1 MKRYLLYI
9 LLAGAMGM
17 QAQIVNYSAT
27 AIGQG
32 ASKDLAPYFIGALN
46 GGRTTSASS
55 ALLDLSASVD
65 LDMSRRFSWGAGVE
79 IISGATSSVD
89 YQRYA
94 LQGWTTSKSSPSAI
108 WIQQLY
114 GELKYRQ
121 VFLRLGQKQQHSFLL
136 DENLSSGDLT
146 RSANARGIPGIEA
159 GFIDFVDVPLTN
171 GWLQINGVIEYGR
184 YVDSDFKEEQFNY
197 YHGQITSDLNYT
209 YKRCYFRT
217 KPTERFVA
225 TIGMQTAGQFGG
237 SYRRYANGKLT
248 GSENRGFKIKDV
260 FKMFFP
266 TQGGAD
272 GYYEGNTLGSWDVK
286 LQYRLRSGDEL
297 SVVFEGPWEDG
308 SGIGRCNGLDGLW
321 GIYYHAAKRQ
331 IISGVAFEYLDFHN
345 QSGPIHWATHDR
357 PGTSIDVEATGGDDY
372 YNSEYYGSFSNFG
385 IAQATPFLVA
395 PLYNLNGS
403 PKFMHNRARGF
414 HTAISGWLS
423 SEISYTVKY
432 SYQQAWGQGRVP
444 STHCLIDNSASFA
457 ANWDAKRLLDG
468 LSVSAQVA
476 FDAGKL
482 RGDNFG
488 GILSVTY
495 CGNFSLSRH

>member
-1 MKRYLLYI
+1 MKKIFLS
-9 LLAGAMGM
+9 LAVFGALGL
-17 QAQIVNYSAT
+17 QAQVVDYSAT

-32 ASKDLAPYFIGALN
+32 STSDFAPYFIGALN
-46 GGRTTSASS
+46 GGRTTAASAG
-55 ALLDLSASVD
+55 LLDVSASVA
-65 LDMSRRFSWGAGVE
+65 LDTTRRFSWGAGVE
-79 IISGATSSVD
+79 VLTGATSSVD
-89 YQRYA
+89 YQRYTPN
-94 LQGWTTSKSSPSAI
+94 GWTVSNSGPAAA

-136 DENLSSGDLT
+136 DESISSGDLT
-146 RSANARGIPGIEA
+146 RSGNARGIPGVEA
-159 GFIDFVDVPLTN
+159 GFIDFVDIPLTN

-184 YVDSDFKEEQFNY
+184 YLDSDFKEEQFNY

-217 KPTERFVA
+217 RPTERFVL

-237 SYRRYANGKLT
+237 SYRRYAGGQLT

-272 GYYEGNTLGSWDVK
+272 GYYEGNSLGSWDVK

-297 SVVFEGPWEDG
+297 SVAFQGPWEDG
-308 SGIGRCNGLDGLW
+308 SGIGRCNGFDGLW

-331 IISGVAFEYLDFHN
+331 LISAVALEYLDFTN
-345 QSGPIHWATHDR
+345 QSGPIHWATHDA
-357 PGTSIDVEATGGDDY
+357 PGTSINTEATGGDDY
-372 YNSEYYGSFSNFG
+372 YNSEYYGSFTNFG
-385 IAQATPFLVA
+385 MAQATPFLVS

-403 PKFMHNRARGF
+403 PNFLHNRARGV
-414 HTAISGWLS
+414 HAAVSGWFGNDF
-423 SEISYTVKY
+423 SYAVKY
-432 SYQQAWGQGRVP
+432 SWQQAWGKGRVP
-444 STHCLIDNSASFA
+444 ATHCLIDNSVSIAASY
-457 ANWDAKRLLDG
+457 DAHQLLPG
-468 LSVSAQVA
+468 LSISAQVV
-476 FDAGKL
+476 FDAGSL

-488 GILSVTY
+488 ALVGVTY
-495 CGNFSLSRH
+495 SGNFSFSKH